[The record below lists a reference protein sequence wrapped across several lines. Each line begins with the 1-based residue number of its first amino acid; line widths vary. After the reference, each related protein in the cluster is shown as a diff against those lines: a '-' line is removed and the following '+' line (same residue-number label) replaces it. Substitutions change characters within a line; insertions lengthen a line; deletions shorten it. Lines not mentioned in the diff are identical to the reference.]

1 MGTQKYLKEI
11 EELIKSPVISYKS
24 IQRKMLGKKHLTQY
38 PKQLIRNLI
47 QKGKLKQLA
56 KGHYTAY
63 DDVSLAVF
71 CFQPAYLGLQDA
83 LSHHSLWEQ
92 ETIPVII
99 TTRKVRNGLRTIM
112 GKNILI
118 HRIDPAYYFGL
129 EYKQEGNFALPYS
142 DIEKTLLDMVHFKQ
156 KIDPNTVKEFKK
168 RIDSQKLKQYLKK
181 YPLQVKER
189 VNLLLY

>member
-1 MGTQKYLKEI
+1 MGRQKYLKEI
-11 EELIKSPVISYKS
+11 KELVKSPVISYKS
-24 IQRKMLGKKHLTQY
+24 IQRKMLSRKHLTQY

-47 QKGKLKQLA
+47 KKGRLKQLA
-56 KGHYTAY
+56 KGYYTDY
-63 DDVSLAVF
+63 DDISLAVF

-83 LSHHSLWEQ
+83 LSYHSLWEQ

-142 DIEKTLLDMVHFKQ
+142 DIEKTLIDMIHFKQ
-156 KIDPNTVKEFKK
+156 KIDSNTIKEFKK
-168 RIDSQKLKQYLKK
+168 RIDSKKLKEYLKK
-181 YPLQVKER
+181 YPTQTMKR
-189 VNLLLY
+189 VNQLVF